1 MTLALLDYK
10 EARLVR
16 GFMCTLAYLTTL
28 LISLVAWLSIDQLK
42 IAGTIANTISVA
54 VGPLLILIGLLKSS
68 KPSELNWATLV
79 TAYLK
84 SMIWLTYGVSKGA
97 LPMMVSH
104 TLGLT
109 IISLIFLTS
118 WNRKQPPPYTLL

>member
-10 EARLVR
+10 KARLVR
-16 GFMCTLAYLTTL
+16 GFMCTIAYLLTVFF
-28 LISLVAWLSIDQLK
+28 SLYEWGSIDQLK
-42 IAGTIANTISVA
+42 IMGTIANTISVT
-54 VGPLLILIGLLKSS
+54 VGPLLILIGLLKSHE
-68 KPSELNWATLV
+68 KNTYLNWATLV

-109 IISLIFLTS
+109 IITLIFITA
-118 WNRKQPPPYTLL
+118 WRRF